1 MGLRQ
6 ARRDHH
12 PGAFT
17 MWRAGGGIQPGHEY
31 GRTDDFGYE
40 IVENPLP
47 IQDFHATLLH
57 VPGLDHARRT
67 YPVPGGLQQRL
78 TTVTKPA
85 KVVPGILS

>member
-1 MGLRQ
+1 MNTG
-6 ARRDHH
+6 
-12 PGAFT
+12 
-17 MWRAGGGIQPGHEY
+17 
-31 GRTDDFGYE
+31 GRTISGTRSWR
-40 IVENPLP
+40 IPSP

-57 VPGLDHARRT
+57 VPGLDHAKRT